1 MKQIVYLLQAE
12 FAGWKNRK
20 GYIWIIGIV
29 LMLGLL
35 STFYHAFKK
44 SEPSET
50 ALQVKTKISLGVS
63 NEDDSEYA
71 AMLISY
77 FKDTEAFVAS
87 VEVIEDSKEVLRE
100 MLLKGE
106 LDVYLVVPPAFS
118 KQLMAMEHIPMEAVI
133 STSNPTKALIMKQV
147 LSAYESYIKIVEVNC
162 QALYERMKED
172 GFSRTD
178 VNDANFDISME
189 LIFQALDK
197 DSFFRPKTVEREQ
210 EIPLLTVYLMQGLFF
225 ALLFVLLPS
234 GMKLQ
239 KCKGMLKRMRT
250 MRVSMLAVWC
260 CQALPYLIL
269 CGIGVAG
276 ILSVFDVLTVWM
288 FLRVYLIFTLFLT
301 LFMLLGACLDKK
313 KDYLFLCSVLLIML
327 AVLGGAMVPTEY
339 LPDSFVSLAGK
350 LPNYC
355 FTQLLLFGRE
365 ATVNVMPS
373 VYGAVIVLLVSL
385 CVLWMK
391 HYGEEGFLC
400 KRIRR
405 EV

>member
-1 MKQIVYLLQAE
+1 MKQMVHLLQAE

-20 GYIWIIGIV
+20 GYIWIIGMV
-29 LMLGLL
+29 LMLGLV
-35 STFYHAFKK
+35 STFSHAFKQN
-44 SEPSET
+44 ET
-50 ALQVKTKISLGVS
+50 SGTGLQVKTKISLGVS

-77 FKDTEAFVAS
+77 FKDTDAFATS
-87 VEVIEDSKEVLRE
+87 VEIIEDTKEVLRE

-106 LDVYLVVPPAFS
+106 LDVYLVVPPMFS

-172 GFSRTD
+172 GFSRAD

-197 DSFFRPKTVEREQ
+197 DSFFRTKTVEREQ
-210 EIPLLTVYLMQGLFF
+210 ETPLLMVYLMHGLFF
-225 ALLFVLLPS
+225 VLLFALLPS

-239 KCKGMLKRMRT
+239 KRKGMLKRMRT
-250 MRVSMLAVWC
+250 MRVSMLAVWSC
-260 CQALPYLIL
+260 LALPYLLL

-276 ILSVFDVLTVWM
+276 ILSVFDALSVWL
-288 FLRVYLIFTLFLT
+288 FLRIYLIFTLFLT
-301 LFMLLGACLDKK
+301 LFMMLGACLDKK
-313 KDYLFLCSVLLIML
+313 KDYLFLCSVLFIVL

-339 LPDSFVSLAGK
+339 LPDSFVALAVK
-350 LPNYC
+350 LPNYQ
-355 FTQLLLFGRE
+355 FTQLLLFGKE
-365 ATVNVMPS
+365 ALVSATPL
-373 VYGAVIVLLVSL
+373 VYGTVILLFVFL
-385 CVLWMK
+385 CVLCMK
-391 HYGEEGFLC
+391 HYGEEGFLR